1 MKPVTKKLMAFV
13 LMFALVFTSLTP
25 VQAAKKVKAPQIG
38 AKTVSVA
45 AGTTKTLSVKNKIAK
60 STYRWSSS
68 NKKIVAVTQKGV
80 VKGVKAGK
88 AVITCKVKTP
98 KKNYTLKC
106 KVTVTT
112 TDTVSTAKQLKAALA
127 NKKLKKIVLK
137 SEAEKTITIPKG
149 NYTTKTLVVDMPN
162 GSVVNNGTFKSITI
176 KAIKPHTWTERAND
190 NKIIVVADVANI
202 VVDKNC
208 TVQEVAFNKEGAT
221 ITLQVNGTV
230 SVVSVA
236 NNQTVNIQADGSIKG
251 IEITKSAKVTVTGT
265 ADRVPITV
273 TETAKGAEIKSD
285 VPVDVTSETDVKL
298 TLEASAEGSKVEVT
312 KPANVEVTGT
322 AKSADVK
329 VAETA
334 TGSSIKSDVTVNVT
348 TDTNVKVELAKGAE
362 NSKVETTVKGVSI
375 EVDNQT
381 TEKVVVTTPEG
392 TSSVNGDQSQT
403 TTDTKPSE
411 NTSSGTTS
419 GGSGGSGGSYNPP
432 VQTPTEDPAVTALK
446 NVAKEALQYTYTAE
460 ENGNQNYLP
469 LSSLAMDG
477 NKITATFTFDNA
489 KDYIKSVYDFKKSQN
504 AIADGKIKDKDGKDK
519 DAIDYVIDSCVM
531 NTFSRYMG
539 AVYHKSEKST
549 ATTVAAIRFSETEYK
564 WNADKNLVASNWY
577 NGGTSLVSA
586 VVNAQD
592 NKAIRDVTVTL
603 VDDKGKTADITFVA
617 NVNVD
622 REAIA
627 NYLNPELVKLVTS
640 AKGYNNYGEQGKTTY
655 LAFDNLT
662 VSGTAVTADFSK
674 DEVKT
679 EIQKIYND
687 LKIDESGN
695 VTVNENAKEAR
706 AYAID
711 KYVMN
716 TFARYV
722 GALYRCENQET
733 HTIAKIRFDGAD
745 YTWNTSNTSKGS
757 QWYSSEKSLVSAV
770 VDAQTDRA
778 IRKVTLEL
786 VDTNGMAITVI
797 FNATNV
803 PDVNT
808 IQTKT
813 STETTPAQE
822 TTPSTETATET
833 ATE

>member
-176 KAIKPHTWTERAND
+176 KAIKPHTWTERANG
-190 NKIIVVADVANI
+190 NKIIVVADLANI

-208 TVQEVAFNKEGAT
+208 TVREVAFDKEGAT
-221 ITLQVNGTV
+221 ITLKVNGAI

-236 NNQTVNIQADGSIKG
+236 NDQTVNIQADGSIKG
-251 IEITKSAKVTVTGT
+251 IEITKPAKVTVTGT
-265 ADRVPITV
+265 ADSVPITV

-285 VPVDVTSETDVKL
+285 VPVNVTSETDVKL
-298 TLEASAEGSKVEVT
+298 TLETSAERSKVEVT

-446 NVAKEALQYTYTAE
+446 NVAKEALQYTYTTE

-469 LSSLAMDG
+469 LDSLTMDG

-504 AIADGKIKDKDGKDK
+504 AIADGKIKDKD
-519 DAIDYVIDSCVM
+519 AIDYVIDSCVM
-531 NTFSRYMG
+531 NTFARYMG

-549 ATTVAAIRFSETEYK
+549 ATTVAAIRFGETEYK

-577 NGGTSLVSA
+577 NGDTSLVSA

-640 AKGYNNYGEQGKTTY
+640 AKGYDYGEQGKTTY

-687 LKIDESGN
+687 LTIDESGN

-745 YTWNTSNTSKGS
+745 YTWNSSKNLVGSN
-757 QWYSSEKSLVSAV
+757 WYSGDTSLVSAV
-770 VDAQTDRA
+770 VAQQNSA
-778 IRKVTLEL
+778 IRDVTLEL
-786 VDTNGMAITVI
+786 VDTNGMAITVT
-797 FNATNV
+797 FNVTNV

-813 STETTPAQE
+813 SPETTQAPE
-822 TTPSTETATET
+822 TTPSTESTTQPEAT
-833 ATE
+833 TE